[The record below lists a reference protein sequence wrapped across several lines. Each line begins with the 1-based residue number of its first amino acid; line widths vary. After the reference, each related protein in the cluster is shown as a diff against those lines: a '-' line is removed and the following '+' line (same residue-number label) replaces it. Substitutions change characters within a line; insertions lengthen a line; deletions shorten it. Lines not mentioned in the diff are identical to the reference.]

1 MGPET
6 SRKRVKAEVVAFGKL
21 FAALT
26 TLKRK
31 DRVSEFDVTIY
42 EERTAHIPIS
52 ILSRAVSKILDT
64 ATWFP
69 TVAELLEA
77 CEAVRLEMRAALK
90 FQPCDC
96 EVCSNGWRI
105 TTTDGI
111 TNAWRVLDRAS
122 GASQGVRSTRAAAG
136 LAGAGRIRGG
146 Q

>member
-1 MGPET
+1 
-6 SRKRVKAEVVAFGKL
+6 
-21 FAALT
+21 
-26 TLKRK
+26 
-31 DRVSEFDVTIY
+31 VSEFDVTIY

-111 TNAWRVLDRAS
+111 TNAWRCECWTAHQERVKAL
-122 GASQGVRSTRAAAG
+122 GVPEQPLALPAPEEFEAANE
-136 LAGAGRIRGG
+136 
-146 Q
+146 